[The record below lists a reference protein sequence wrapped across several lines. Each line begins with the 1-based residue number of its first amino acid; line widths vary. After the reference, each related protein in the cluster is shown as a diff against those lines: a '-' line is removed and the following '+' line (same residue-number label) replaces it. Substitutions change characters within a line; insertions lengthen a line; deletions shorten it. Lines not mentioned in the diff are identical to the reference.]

1 MWNMEAGKWI
11 KYIYSMYCTLFSS
24 YEKAQCQGKIMRN
37 IQYSTIRFSI
47 QLIYLLYNIFFWCPL
62 STETA
67 IFADHFV
74 ILFAQKWGNLYCC
87 KSEMMYG
94 TVFSLTFVSQT
105 FSVRNSERSV
115 NKIKVLTTRTL
126 RNSGKGP
133 HHHKKILKTVFAVLT
148 TSWLQTCG
156 T

>member
-1 MWNMEAGKWI
+1 MEAGKWI

-47 QLIYLLYNIFFWCPL
+47 QLIYILTVQHIFLVSAQHGNCDICRPFCYFVRPKMRKFVLLQKRNDVRYCIFVNVCFSNIQRP
-62 STETA
+62 
-67 IFADHFV
+67 
-74 ILFAQKWGNLYCC
+74 
-87 KSEMMYG
+87 
-94 TVFSLTFVSQT
+94 
-105 FSVRNSERSV
+105 NSERSV

-133 HHHKKILKTVFAVLT
+133 HHHKKILKPFL
-148 TSWLQTCG
+148 LF
-156 T
+156 